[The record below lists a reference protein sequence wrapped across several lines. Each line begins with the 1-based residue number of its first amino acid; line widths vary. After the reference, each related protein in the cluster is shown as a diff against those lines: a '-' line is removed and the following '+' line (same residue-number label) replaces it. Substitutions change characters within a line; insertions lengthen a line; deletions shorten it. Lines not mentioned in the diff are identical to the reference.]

1 MIRPVRSG
9 PVLFALV
16 LALLALAPPTAAVAA
31 GSYTVTVD
39 GGDAAFL
46 YKICLKTT
54 TTVNTYPA
62 GHGDRVCSGKKG
74 STDGSFDLTAEYTDG
89 DTVWMDV
96 EMLVDLS
103 GHSRTKDNVEI
114 TGSHSCTLKGALY
127 AGKFKCE
134 NAINKKSFSTPS
146 IAPYEVDVDDAQAPV
161 VQLLTLMAWCVS
173 AAAVVGLLLTG
184 MTLAS
189 QLRRGALEERTEYTK
204 QIAFVMAACLL
215 ATTAGPIVEA
225 LGFSQ

>member
-1 MIRPVRSG
+1 MSRAAWAV
-9 PVLFALV
+9 VAV
-16 LALLALAPPTAAVAA
+16 ALALLAPAPAARAAA
-31 GSYTVTVD
+31 GTYTVTVD
-39 GGDAAFL
+39 GSGAAFL

-54 TTVNTYPA
+54 TTVKTYPA
-62 GHGDRVCSGKKG
+62 GGGDRVCSGKKG
-74 STDGSFDLTAEYTDG
+74 STNGAFDLTAEYTDG

-103 GHSRTKDNVEI
+103 GHSRTKDDVEI
-114 TGSHSCTLKGALY
+114 TGSHKCSLKGALF
-127 AGKFKCE
+127 AGKFQCE
-134 NAINKKSFSTPS
+134 NAINKKSFTAPS
-146 IAPYEVDVDDAQAPV
+146 IAPYQVAVDDPDAPV

-173 AAAVVGLLLTG
+173 GAAVLGLLLTG

-189 QLRRGALEERTEYTK
+189 QLRRGALEERPEYTR

-215 ATTAGPIVEA
+215 ATTAGPIVGA

>member
-1 MIRPVRSG
+1 MSRPVRSG
-9 PVLFALV
+9 AALVAFV
-16 LALLALAPPTAAVAA
+16 LALLALAPPGPAVAA
-31 GSYTVTVD
+31 GTYTVTVD
-39 GGDAAFL
+39 GGGAGFL

-62 GHGDRVCSGKKG
+62 GGGDRVCSGKKG
-74 STDGSFDLTAEYTDG
+74 STDGSFDLTAEYTEG

-127 AGKFKCE
+127 AGKFQCE
-134 NAINKKSFSTPS
+134 NVINKTSFTPPV
-146 IAPYEVDVDDAQAPV
+146 IDPYQVAVDDPNAPV

-173 AAAVVGLLLTG
+173 AAAVAGLLLSG

-215 ATTAGPIVEA
+215 ATTAGPIVQA

>member
-1 MIRPVRSG
+1 MSRPVRSG
-9 PVLFALV
+9 AAVVALV
-16 LALLALAPPTAAVAA
+16 LALLALAPPGPAEAA

-39 GGDAAFL
+39 GGGAGFL

-74 STDGSFDLTAEYTDG
+74 STNGSFDLTAEFTDG

-103 GHSRTKDNVEI
+103 GHSRTKDNVDI
-114 TGSHSCTLKGALY
+114 TGSHSCTLNGALY
-127 AGKFKCE
+127 AGKFKCD
-134 NAINKKSFSTPS
+134 NAINKKSFEAPS
-146 IAPYEVDVDDAQAPV
+146 IEPYQVAVDDPNAPI

-173 AAAVVGLLLTG
+173 AAAVIGLLLTG

-189 QLRRGALEERTEYTK
+189 QLRRGALEERTEYTR
-204 QIAFVMAACLL
+204 QIAFVMAACML
-215 ATTAGPIVEA
+215 ATTAGPLVEA

>member
-1 MIRPVRSG
+1 MRRAVRSG
-9 PVLFALV
+9 AALVALV
-16 LALLALAPPTAAVAA
+16 LAVLALAPPGAAVAA

-62 GHGDRVCSGKKG
+62 GGGDRVCSGKKG

-103 GHSRTKDNVEI
+103 GHSRTKDDVDI

-127 AGKFKCE
+127 AGKFQCE
-134 NAINKKSFSTPS
+134 NAINKKSFEAPS
-146 IAPYEVDVDDAQAPV
+146 IEPYQVAVDDPNAPV

-173 AAAVVGLLLTG
+173 AAAVIGLLVTG

-204 QIAFVMAACLL
+204 QIAFVLAACLL
-215 ATTAGPIVEA
+215 ATTAGPVVQA

>member
-1 MIRPVRSG
+1 MSRTRRAGWV
-9 PVLFALV
+9 VAALV
-16 LALLALAPPTAAVAA
+16 LALLGPAPAAWAAA
-31 GSYTVTVD
+31 GTYTVTVD

-62 GHGDRVCSGKKG
+62 GDGDRVCSGKKG
-74 STDGSFDLTAEYTDG
+74 STDGSFDLTAEFTDG

-103 GHSRTKDNVEI
+103 GHSRTKDNVDI

-134 NAINKKSFSTPS
+134 NAINKKSFEAPS
-146 IAPYEVDVDDAQAPV
+146 IEPYQVAVDDPNAPV

-173 AAAVVGLLLTG
+173 AAAVLGLLLTG

>member
-1 MIRPVRSG
+1 MT
-9 PVLFALV
+9 ALV
-16 LALLALAPPTAAVAA
+16 LALLALAPPAPAAAA

-39 GGDAAFL
+39 GGGAAFL

-62 GHGDRVCSGKKG
+62 GGGDRVCSGKKG
-74 STDGSFDLTAEYTDG
+74 SPDGSFDLTAEYTDG

-96 EMLVDLS
+96 EMLVDTL
-103 GHSRTKDNVEI
+103 GHSRTKDDVDI
-114 TGSHSCTLKGALY
+114 TGSHSCTLNGALY

-134 NAINKKSFSTPS
+134 NVINKKSFE
-146 IAPYEVDVDDAQAPV
+146 APTIEPYQVAVDDPDAPIM
-161 VQLLTLMAWCVS
+161 QLLSLMAWCVS
-173 AAAVVGLLLTG
+173 AAAVMGLLLTG

-189 QLRRGALEERTEYTK
+189 QLRRGALEERTEYTR

-215 ATTAGPIVEA
+215 ATTAGPIVQA

>member
-1 MIRPVRSG
+1 MSRTRRAGGV
-9 PVLFALV
+9 VAALV
-16 LALLALAPPTAAVAA
+16 LALLGPAPAAWAAA
-31 GSYTVTVD
+31 GTYTVTVD
-39 GGDAAFL
+39 GGGAAFL

-62 GHGDRVCSGKKG
+62 GGGDRVCSGKKG
-74 STDGSFDLTAEYTDG
+74 STDGSFDLTAEFTDG

-134 NAINKKSFSTPS
+134 NAINKKSFEAPS
-146 IAPYEVDVDDAQAPV
+146 IEPYQVVVDDPNAPV

-189 QLRRGALEERTEYTK
+189 QLRRGSLEERTEYTK

-215 ATTAGPIVEA
+215 ATTVGPIVEA